1 MVSAKECL
9 RHAVQCEYRV
19 RISRDPKSRSNW
31 GRMAKRWIERAQS
44 LERQDP
50 CADSQGSRVPERRAN
65 PMPEMLPNLALAL
78 T

>member
-19 RISRDPKSRSNW
+19 RISRDPKRRSNW
-31 GRMAKRWIERAQS
+31 GRMAKRWIERARS
-44 LERQDP
+44 VEKQDP
-50 CADSQGSRVPERRAN
+50 CVHTQGNRVKVRMAN
-65 PMPEMLPNLALAL
+65 RMRTLLPNSAFAL

>member
-19 RISRDPKSRSNW
+19 RISRDPKWRSNW
-31 GRMAKRWIERAQS
+31 GRMAKRWIERARS
-44 LERQDP
+44 VEKQDP
-50 CADSQGSRVPERRAN
+50 YRHRQGNRVKERMAN
-65 PMPEMLPNLALAL
+65 PMRQILPNLAFAL

>member
-1 MVSAKECL
+1 MVSEKECL

-19 RISRDPKSRSNW
+19 RISRDPKSRANW
-31 GRMAKRWIERAQS
+31 GRMAERWIERARS

-50 CADSQGSRVPERRAN
+50 CAHSQGNRVPERMAN
-65 PMPEMLPNLALAL
+65 PMREILPDVALAL

>member
-19 RISRDPKSRSNW
+19 RISRDPKRKSNW
-31 GRMAKRWIERAQS
+31 GDMAKRWIERARS
-44 LERQDP
+44 VEKQDP
-50 CADSQGSRVPERRAN
+50 CAPVQGHWVKDRMAN
-65 PMPEMLPNLALAL
+65 PMREPLPNLAFAL

>member
-19 RISRDPKSRSNW
+19 RISRDPKRKSNW
-31 GRMAKRWIERAQS
+31 GDMAKRWIERAR
-44 LERQDP
+44 LVEKQDP
-50 CADSQGSRVPERRAN
+50 CAHNRGNRVKVRMAN
-65 PMPEMLPNLALAL
+65 PMREILPNLAFTL